1 MTILLPCLCWSVQ
14 TVSFCRPSS
23 VACTEGPSASQNK
36 PLKAPTLSKQ
46 LVRKHALNN
55 TIIIA
60 FANANHIDYTFNWL
74 TYVFANNITN
84 YLVGA
89 VDPTTARTLSKAGVN
104 FFSMYNNARNGAVGM
119 PEGNFV
125 LSDLTLR
132 HSLTHVHC
140 ASSSLSDNCLFGK
153 SCSLADMQ
161 NDME

>member
-1 MTILLPCLCWSVQ
+1 VQ
-14 TVSFCRPSS
+14 PVNFCHPSS

-36 PLKAPTLSKQ
+36 SLNAPTLSKQ

-104 FFSMYNNARNGAVGM
+104 VFSMYNDVANGAIGM

-125 LSDLTLR
+125 LSDLTLY
-132 HSLTHVHC
+132 H
-140 ASSSLSDNCLFGK
+140 
-153 SCSLADMQ
+153 
-161 NDME
+161 

>member
-1 MTILLPCLCWSVQ
+1 MH
-14 TVSFCRPSS
+14 FCSPSS
-23 VACTEGPSASQNK
+23 VACTEGSLASQNK
-36 PLKAPTLSKQ
+36 PLKAQKLSKQ

-104 FFSMYNNARNGAVGM
+104 FFSMYGDVANGAVGM
-119 PEGNFV
+119 PEGN
-125 LSDLTLR
+125 
-132 HSLTHVHC
+132 
-140 ASSSLSDNCLFGK
+140 SSSLTLYSTIDSLVGHSAYCHQAYAKECLFGK
-153 SCSLADMQ
+153 SCSQADMQ
-161 NDME
+161 L